1 MFKAETPELWM
12 SWGQSGVIHL
22 FTRYSY
28 TIPGGN

>member
-22 FTRYSY
+22 FSY
-28 TIPGGN
+28 TIPDGN